1 LKKVSIFENKE
12 EEVIRKLK
20 IILKIIMST
29 KASELSILGNK
40 DFDTILLGFSLVFT
54 IGVLISLAII
64 SRQVMKSKW
73 IDSNSMGVLIA
84 LILIILVMISIVW
97 VSYLLYV
104 GVL

>member
-1 LKKVSIFENKE
+1 
-12 EEVIRKLK
+12 
-20 IILKIIMST
+20 MST

-84 LILIILVMISIVW
+84 LILIILVMTSIVW